1 MAELIA
7 EGDDL
12 VVRLTAVEKLE
23 AVHPEVRVP
32 RASVTKIE
40 VLDDVLGAVHGLRV
54 GTGIPGSVAIG
65 TFTSREAK
73 IFAVVHHTT
82 SRGIRVGLEGTHFT
96 ELILG
101 CEDPEA
107 VVASLGLPA

>member
-1 MAELIA
+1 MAELVT
-7 EGDDL
+7 EGDEL
-12 VVRLTAVEKLE
+12 VVHLTAVEKLE

-32 RASVTKIE
+32 RGSVTKVE
-40 VLDDVLGAVHGLRV
+40 VLDDVLRAVHGIRV

-82 SRGIRVGLEGTHFT
+82 HVGF
-96 ELILG
+96 
-101 CEDPEA
+101 
-107 VVASLGLPA
+107 ASACRTRTLTS